1 MGGNSLTQ
9 LATAIRVLSKGK
21 YTVGPEGTVTSEDLA
36 ALEGLLAGDIELMN
50 PGFTGEALIRF
61 KAYFVLDTLDTA
73 SGDSMIIQKM
83 VKDVNWKV
91 KPSKSSSIW
100 MDKVFSMIT
109 LFKNY
114 VRNDT
119 AYAGVVR
126 ADSEMKRLQFDN
138 TGSPQYGNPSKEEW

>member
-1 MGGNSLTQ
+1 
-9 LATAIRVLSKGK
+9 
-21 YTVGPEGTVTSEDLA
+21 
-36 ALEGLLAGDIELMN
+36 
-50 PGFTGEALIRF
+50 
-61 KAYFVLDTLDTA
+61 
-73 SGDSMIIQKM
+73 M

-126 ADSEMKRLQFDN
+126 ADSEMRRLQFDN
-138 TGSPQYGNPSKEEW
+138 TGSPQYGDPSKREW